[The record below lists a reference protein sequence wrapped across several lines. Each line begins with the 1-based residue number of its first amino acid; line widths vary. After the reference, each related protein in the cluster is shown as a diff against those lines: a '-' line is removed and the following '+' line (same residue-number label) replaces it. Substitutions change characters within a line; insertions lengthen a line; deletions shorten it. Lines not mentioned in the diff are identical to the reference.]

1 MILNTYILCCSPNI
15 HSSPPSI
22 WYNHIFPP
30 LWSQVWRCTF
40 FRQWHTSRSD
50 KYNTWEEALRTTGW
64 SITFPFSYFSDCKCI
79 SMQTSLAWVP
89 EWLQWAKLPSTSD
102 SQVGVRSDLCR
113 YNPPRC
119 GGYLFLWHN
128 PAAPDL
134 NTLCTYVFLF
144 ISVLCLQLDPK
155 FFERSNCAL
164 QSFDFPFPVQYLK
177 HCRHF
182 INVYWLQA
190 VVMTMML
197 VVVEKKRTM
206 TWSQHQVYFT
216 F

>member
-40 FRQWHTSRSD
+40 FRQWHMSRSH

-79 SMQTSLAWVP
+79 SMQSSLAWVP

-102 SQVGVRSDLCR
+102 SQVGARSDLCH

-134 NTLCTYVFLF
+134 NTLVPMYFCSFLSSVSNWILSSLKEVTVPCSPL
-144 ISVLCLQLDPK
+144 ISLFQFSTLNTVDTL
-155 FFERSNCAL
+155 
-164 QSFDFPFPVQYLK
+164 
-177 HCRHF
+177 
-182 INVYWLQA
+182 
-190 VVMTMML
+190 
-197 VVVEKKRTM
+197 
-206 TWSQHQVYFT
+206 
-216 F
+216 